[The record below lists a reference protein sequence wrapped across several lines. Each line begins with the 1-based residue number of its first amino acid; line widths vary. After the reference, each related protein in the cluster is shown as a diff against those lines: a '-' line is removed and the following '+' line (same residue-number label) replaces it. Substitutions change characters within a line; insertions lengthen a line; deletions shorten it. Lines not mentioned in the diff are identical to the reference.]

1 MKRILLIALASAAL
15 AACETTAPVPPPP
28 PPPAPAATSF
38 HEENFAWSAQAGTA
52 SISGSVVY
60 RGGAER
66 YSCATQPVILIP
78 DAPYSRGRIASLY
91 GSADKAVLTVAE
103 VRSRQAGRPRDE
115 YSAFVRSGSCD
126 ATGRFVFQGLPAG
139 GWFLVAVARPE
150 QQGEPLAI
158 MKRVAVRASEVRAV
172 VLP

>member
-1 MKRILLIALASAAL
+1 MKRTLLILLGSAAL
-15 AACETTAPVPPPP
+15 AGCATTAVPPPP
-28 PPPAPAATSF
+28 PPPPPAATSF
-38 HEENFAWSAQAGTA
+38 HAENFAWSAEAGSS

-60 RGGAER
+60 RSAGQR
-66 YSCATQPVILIP
+66 FSCANQPVILIP

-139 GWFLVAVARPE
+139 GWFLVAVARTD

-158 MKRVAVRASEVRAV
+158 MKRVAVRAGEARAV

>member
-1 MKRILLIALASAAL
+1 MKRILLIALGSAAL
-15 AACETTAPVPPPP
+15 AACATTAVPPPP
-28 PPPAPAATSF
+28 PPPGPAATSF
-38 HEENFAWSAQAGTA
+38 REENFAWSAQAGTA
-52 SISGSVVY
+52 SIYGSVVY
-60 RGGAER
+60 RDGGER

-139 GWFLVAVARPE
+139 GWFLVAVARPDK
-150 QQGEPLAI
+150 QGEPLAV
-158 MKRVAVRASEVRAV
+158 MKRVAVRAGEARAV

>member
-1 MKRILLIALASAAL
+1 MKRILLIAVGSAAL
-15 AACETTAPVPPPP
+15 AACATTAVPPPP
-28 PPPAPAATSF
+28 PPPAATSF

-52 SISGSVVY
+52 SIYGSVVY
-60 RGGAER
+60 RSGGQR

-126 ATGRFVFQGLPAG
+126 ATGRFSFQGLPAG
-139 GWFLVAVARPE
+139 GWFLVAVA
-150 QQGEPLAI
+150 QADKQGEPLAM
-158 MKRVAVRASEVRAV
+158 MKRVAVPAGQARAV
-172 VLP
+172 TLP

>member
-1 MKRILLIALASAAL
+1 MKRILLIVLGSAAL
-15 AACETTAPVPPPP
+15 AACETTTPVPP

-38 HEENFAWSAQAGTA
+38 HEENFAWSARAGTA

-60 RGGAER
+60 RSGGHR
-66 YSCATQPVILIP
+66 FSCASQPVILIP

-126 ATGRFVFQGLPAG
+126 AAGRFEFRGLPTG

-150 QQGEPLAI
+150 QQGEPLAM
-158 MKRVAVRASEVRAV
+158 MKRVSVRAGETRAV